1 MTRDH
6 KTADSPPNHN
16 GPKAGRIDLGLA
28 ILSAVAKPRAT
39 HSAGE
44 IAAWCDCTPA
54 MIRAIELRALR
65 RLRLR
70 LNSDP
75 NSSQLEMREAI
86 QFFEASS
93 QT

>member
-1 MTRDH
+1 MTHDH
-6 KTADSPPNHN
+6 KNVDSPPIRN
-16 GPKAGRIDLGLA
+16 GRKGRRIDLGLA
-28 ILSAVAKPRAT
+28 ILSAAAKPRAT

-54 MIRAIELRALR
+54 MIRAIEAQALR

-75 NSSQLEMREAI
+75 NVSQLEMRDAV
-86 QFFEASS
+86 QFFADFS